1 MTHGVKF
8 LQDREKE
15 AEHHNRMSRERCCHL
30 IYWAGLPSLDL
41 GDEGTEEEMRGGKGG
56 ENRQSKKERGGMGK
70 IKTAR
75 GAGVGEKLGK
85 KR

>member
-1 MTHGVKF
+1 M
-8 LQDREKE
+8 
-15 AEHHNRMSRERCCHL
+15 
-30 IYWAGLPSLDL
+30 DL